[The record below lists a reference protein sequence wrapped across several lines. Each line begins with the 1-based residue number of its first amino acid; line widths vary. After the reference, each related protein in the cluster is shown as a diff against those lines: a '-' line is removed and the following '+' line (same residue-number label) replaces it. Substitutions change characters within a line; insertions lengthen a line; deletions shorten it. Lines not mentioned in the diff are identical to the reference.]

1 MRTASIA
8 PWIAAA
14 AGVGL
19 LLQSLAAHAYDP
31 NAIWKI
37 VHGQCVP
44 NQLARGDPKP
54 CAAVDLKNG
63 AEHGYAVLKDLHGPT
78 QYLLIPTQRIVG
90 IEDPALL
97 APDAANYFADA
108 WNAHGFV
115 EKALGHE
122 LPIDALSLAVNSK
135 LARTQNQLH
144 IHIDCIRP
152 DVHATLNKLRAAISY
167 AWTPLA
173 EPVGGHGYWAM
184 RVVGPSLAGHDPF
197 KLLADGVAG
206 ARDDMQ
212 LRTLVVVGMR
222 FENDAP
228 GFVILQDRADLLHL
242 DFGAGARL
250 QDHDCA
256 LGRDSARAA
265 GAAGAR

>member
-1 MRTASIA
+1 MRAGSIA
-8 PWIAAA
+8 PYVAAA
-14 AGVGL
+14 AAVAGFL
-19 LLQSLAAHAYDP
+19 LPSLAAHAYDP

-37 VHGQCVP
+37 VHDRCVP
-44 NQLARGDPKP
+44 NQLERSNPKP
-54 CAAVDLKNG
+54 CAEVNVQNG
-63 AEHGYAVLKDLHGPT
+63 VEHGYAVLKDLHGAT

-90 IEDPALL
+90 IESPELL

-108 WNAHGFV
+108 WNARSFV
-115 EKALGHE
+115 EKALGHA
-122 LPIDALSLAVNSK
+122 LPIDVLSLAVNSK

-152 DVHATLNKLRAAISY
+152 DVHATLNKLRAGISY

-173 EPVGGHGYWAM
+173 EPVGGSHYWAM
-184 RVVGPSLAGHDPF
+184 RVMGPSLAGHDPF
-197 KLLADGVAG
+197 KLLAGGVAG

-242 DFGAGARL
+242 NFAAGARL

-256 LGRDSARAA
+256 LGR
-265 GAAGAR
+265 